1 MNNMTRVYT
10 LQHTI
15 DDYDTE
21 PKFLGV
27 YTTRSEAE
35 AAIERYRHREGFR
48 IHLKGFH
55 IDEYELNKDHWES
68 GFAEA

>member
-1 MNNMTRVYT
+1 MNNITRVFT

-15 DDYDTE
+15 DDHDSE

-27 YTTRSEAE
+27 YATRQEAE
-35 AAIERYRHREGFR
+35 VAVERFRKRDGFCN
-48 IHLKGFH
+48 HTEGFH

-68 GFAEA
+68 GFIEA